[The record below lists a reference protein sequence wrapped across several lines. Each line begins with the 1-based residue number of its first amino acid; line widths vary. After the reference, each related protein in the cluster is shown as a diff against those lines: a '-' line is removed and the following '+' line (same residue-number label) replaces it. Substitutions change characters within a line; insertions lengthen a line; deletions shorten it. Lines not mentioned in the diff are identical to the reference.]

1 MQMTGPEK
9 DDKRRRKGKRNN
21 ADRRNAPPDL
31 QTIASASEY
40 TGSLPAQLPEEMPTD
55 CPED

>member
-1 MQMTGPEK
+1 MTGPEK